1 MANLSTFA
9 EVAALAGDPAR
20 AGMLHALMDGRALT
34 ASELA
39 RVAGVT
45 PQTASGHLA
54 RLATAG
60 LLSVEKQGRH
70 RYHRIASPGVAQM
83 MESIMQVAAGLDPKR
98 PPLTVGPKDAALRA
112 ARTCYDHLAGR
123 LGVAVAEALAAGGYV
138 GRRRGIGH
146 RGRDRIF
153 RPHRHR
159 TRRHHNRQRQ
169 ALGPHPVPA
178 LPRLERAAPAYRRC
192 DRSRPMCAQ
201 LRAGLDT
208 PRRWHACSHDH
219 AEGRARLSSGVQ
231 GAVELINQAR
241 DASGLP
247 FSTT

>member
-60 LLSVEKQGRH
+60 LLSVQKQGRH
-70 RYHRIASPGVAQM
+70 RYHRIASPAVAQM

-98 PPLTVGPKDAALRA
+98 PPLTVGPRDAALRA

-123 LGVAVAEALAAGGYV
+123 LGVAVAEALGGGAMSSWRATGDWSPRPGSNFSAASASNSTPSQPATAGARAASCAGLASTGASGARISPVRSEQPYVRTALRRVGYAAPMARAPSRS
-138 GRRRGIGH
+138 RRRGSAS
-146 RGRDRIF
+146 F
-153 RPHRHR
+153 
-159 TRRHHNRQRQ
+159 
-169 ALGPHPVPA
+169 
-178 LPRLERAAPAYRRC
+178 
-192 DRSRPMCAQ
+192 
-201 LRAGLDT
+201 
-208 PRRWHACSHDH
+208 
-219 AEGRARLSSGVQ
+219 ARSSGR
-231 GAVELINQAR
+231 G
-241 DASGLP
+241 
-247 FSTT
+247 

>member
-70 RYHRIASPGVAQM
+70 RYHRIASPAVAQM
-83 MESIMQVAAGLDPKR
+83 TESIMQVAAGLDPKR

-123 LGVAVAEALAAGGYV
+123 LGVAVAEALAGGGYV
-138 GRRRGIGH
+138 ELAADAGLVTEAGIEFLGRIGIELDAITTGNGRRS
-146 RGRDRIF
+146 GRAGLVSTGASGAR
-153 RPHRHR
+153 RSPVRSEPPYVR
-159 TRRHHNRQRQ
+159 TALRRVGY
-169 ALGPHPVPA
+169 AA
-178 LPRLERAAPAYRRC
+178 STARAPS
-192 DRSRPMCAQ
+192 RSRPRESA
-201 LRAGLDT
+201 
-208 PRRWHACSHDH
+208 SF
-219 AEGRARLSSGVQ
+219 ARSSGR
-231 GAVELINQAR
+231 G
-241 DASGLP
+241 
-247 FSTT
+247 

>member
-123 LGVAVAEALAAGGYV
+123 LGVAVA
-138 GRRRGIGH
+138 
-146 RGRDRIF
+146 D
-153 RPHRHR
+153 
-159 TRRHHNRQRQ
+159 
-169 ALGPHPVPA
+169 
-178 LPRLERAAPAYRRC
+178 
-192 DRSRPMCAQ
+192 
-201 LRAGLDT
+201 
-208 PRRWHACSHDH
+208 ACSHDH

>member
-60 LLSVEKQGRH
+60 LLSVAKQGRH

-123 LGVAVAEALAAGGYV
+123 LGVAVAEALAGSGYV
-138 GRRRGIGH
+138 ELAADAGLVTEAGIEFFGRIGIELDAIATCNGSRSARILCRPCLDWSERRPHIAGAIGAALCAHSFAQDWIRRGNGTRAVTITSKGE
-146 RGRDRIF
+146 RVF
-153 RPHRHR
+153 R
-159 TRRHHNRQRQ
+159 
-169 ALGPHPVPA
+169 
-178 LPRLERAAPAYRRC
+178 E
-192 DRSRPMCAQ
+192 
-201 LRAGLDT
+201 
-208 PRRWHACSHDH
+208 
-219 AEGRARLSSGVQ
+219 EFRARLSG
-231 GAVELINQAR
+231 
-241 DASGLP
+241 
-247 FSTT
+247 